1 MTDNK
6 DKNNQTKNYSVQGHL
21 ANNFVTNGGSV
32 NLELLVDP
40 NDDYEFNFSSNE
52 EFQGTVTKKQARL
65 YQLYD
70 STATTQ
76 ATENRNSQD
85 INKKSYRPDSET
97 NPNNEDEQG
106 NGKGMAVVNQARLY
120 QFYDL
125 TTAAEATE
133 KETLNISTKR
143 AADPIRRRTR
153 PAILIELTKLII
165 ALMSFLQVAE
175 TP

>member
-1 MTDNK
+1 MHEK
-6 DKNNQTKNYSVQGHL
+6 GKG
-21 ANNFVTNGGSV
+21 
-32 NLELLVDP
+32 
-40 NDDYEFNFSSNE
+40 
-52 EFQGTVTKKQARL
+52 QGTVTKKQARL